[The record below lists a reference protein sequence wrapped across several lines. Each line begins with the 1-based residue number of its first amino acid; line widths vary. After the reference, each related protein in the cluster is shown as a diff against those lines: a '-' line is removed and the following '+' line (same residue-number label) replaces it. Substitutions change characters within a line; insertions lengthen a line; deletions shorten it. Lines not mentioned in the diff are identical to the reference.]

1 MLLLNILKGQHDKLG
16 FSKLD
21 DEIFE
26 LLCIARIVEPT
37 SKLNSLRVLA
47 DLGGI
52 SIKQFV
58 KLLRPIRSGIVTIN
72 GKEILAELEVPESV
86 KELLIRL
93 SSGH

>member
-37 SKLNSLRVLA
+37 
-47 DLGGI
+47 
-52 SIKQFV
+52 
-58 KLLRPIRSGIVTIN
+58 
-72 GKEILAELEVPESV
+72 
-86 KELLIRL
+86 
-93 SSGH
+93 